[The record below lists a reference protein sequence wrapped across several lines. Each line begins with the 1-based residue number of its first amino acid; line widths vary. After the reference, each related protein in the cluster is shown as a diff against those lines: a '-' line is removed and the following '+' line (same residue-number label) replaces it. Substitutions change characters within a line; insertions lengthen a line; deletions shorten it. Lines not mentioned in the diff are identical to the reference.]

1 MPGVFSGIAA
11 RLARMILLRLVGLAL
26 ALIQAALTLRLLL
39 PFVNVPKGLRD
50 FVPTLLD
57 VTDLLIAPIKVI
69 ISPYDL
75 GKVLRVPGGGEMGLG
90 QYVDKV
96 DPAVLVAMVG
106 WGIAGGL
113 VLFIVRNVIRP
124 GA

>member
-1 MPGVFSGIAA
+1 MLLF
-11 RLARMILLRLVGLAL
+11 RLIGLLL
-26 ALIQAALTLRLLL
+26 ALIQGSLLVRLLL
-39 PFVNVPKGLRD
+39 PFVDVPRGLRD
-50 FVPTLLD
+50 YVPPLLN
-57 VTDLLIAPIKVI
+57 VTDLLIAPFRVL

-75 GKVLRVPGGGEMGLG
+75 GGSFRVTGAGDLG
-90 QYVDKV
+90 SLGKYVDKI

-113 VLFIVRNVIRP
+113 LLFILRNVIRP

>member
-1 MPGVFSGIAA
+1 M
-11 RLARMILLRLVGLAL
+11 LLLRLVGLAL
-26 ALIQAALTLRLLL
+26 ALVQAALTLRLLL
-39 PFVNVPKGLRD
+39 PFVRVPKGLQD
-50 FVPTLLD
+50 FVPTLISITD
-57 VTDLLIAPIKVI
+57 VLIAPFRMIVA
-69 ISPYDL
+69 PYDL
-75 GKVLRVPGGGEMGLG
+75 GGSLRLPGGGDLGLG